1 MNLGW
6 FLSVVD
12 RVSGYA
18 FGDFSKALEMAKKNA
33 HALTWHPSLIT
44 KRSVSYFEDLL
55 NNESRMCQ
63 NVLRS
68 LPNEMRKNFMNSV
81 LSFMRMREREIKIE
95 SECVFDRLKLVPFKD
110 PIQIRRDN
118 YFISKIFSIYDEM
131 PKPLQLTRIGFTD
144 SIKNDETVLVT
155 LRKND
160 KDGEIVG
167 FAKGGPLE
175 NYTLRKEISDENF
188 GQKNT
193 IFLEPVALKMGY
205 WGFNGGSQLRELFYK
220 EARERNYK
228 FLTSFGLRDV
238 IRDRV
243 SKESA
248 EFVRLFDPEHW
259 DYYRVN
265 LLKNFKN

>member
-1 MNLGW
+1 MDLGW
-6 FLSVVD
+6 FLSIVD

-18 FGDFSKALEMAKKNA
+18 LGDFSKALEMAKKNA

-110 PIQIRRDN
+110 PIQIRSDN

-144 SIKNDETVLVT
+144 SIKNDETILVT

-160 KDGEIVG
+160 KEGEIVG

-205 WGFNGGSQLRELFYK
+205 WGFNG
-220 EARERNYK
+220 
-228 FLTSFGLRDV
+228 DV
-238 IRDRV
+238 IRERV

-265 LLKNFKN
+265 LLKKFKN